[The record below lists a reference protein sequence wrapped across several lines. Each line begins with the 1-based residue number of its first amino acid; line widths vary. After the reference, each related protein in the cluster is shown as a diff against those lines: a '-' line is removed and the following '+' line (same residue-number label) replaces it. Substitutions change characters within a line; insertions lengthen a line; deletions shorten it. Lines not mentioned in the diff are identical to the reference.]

1 MSPEMNSYLMDLS
14 ELRVRDEDL
23 NGLWASNLV
32 AVLPPGPHE
41 VPGPKDRWTLH
52 RKQQRWAMKAF
63 LALSKHGGY
72 VWIEAPDPKG
82 VKVGRVE
89 PGTEPEDLD
98 VVLTDPP
105 VPRLGDNLA
114 TKLKTLALTD
124 VRELAPDE
132 AMDLRSERRPGGSFD
147 RWTECGP
154 RLAALIEGSPVERT
168 WGNLRPE
175 LRLAVC
181 AEFLRHHRDPHYPR
195 LARLL
200 LPASDRDPGMD
211 DSGPYHADIYGL
223 AEDGT
228 EVFAQVPLADDNMK
242 YNMRMGRKVKALHG
256 YARGDR
262 SLICFWD
269 FRSALLGYNDV
280 PKPFVREGVQFVTVE
295 EVLHWV
301 EEQPTYAEKVFSV

>member
-1 MSPEMNSYLMDLS
+1 MRSYLMNLS

-23 NGLWASNLV
+23 NELWAGNLV
-32 AVLPPGPHE
+32 AVLPPDPHE
-41 VPGPKDRWTLH
+41 LPGPKDRWALH

-63 LALSKHGGY
+63 LALSQHGGY
-72 VWIEAPDPKG
+72 VWIEAPDSKG

-98 VVLTDPP
+98 AVLEDPH
-105 VPRLGDNLA
+105 VPRLGDDLV
-114 TKLKTLALTD
+114 TTLKTLALTD

-132 AMDLRSERRPGGSFD
+132 AMDLRSARRPGGPFD

-154 RLAALIEGSPVERT
+154 RLAALVGGRPVERT

-181 AEFLRHHRDPHYPR
+181 AEFLRHHRDPRYPR

-200 LPASDRDPGMD
+200 LPVADRDPGRL

-228 EVFAQVPLADDNMK
+228 QVFAQVPLADDNMK
-242 YNMRMGRKVKALHG
+242 YNVRMGRKVKALHG
-256 YARGDR
+256 YTRGDR

-269 FRSALLGYNDV
+269 FRSALLGYDGV
-280 PKPFVREGVQFVTVE
+280 PTPSVRKGVQFVPVE
-295 EVLHWV
+295 EVLGWV
-301 EEQPTYAEKVFSV
+301 EEQPTYAEKVFYV